1 MALLLRAA
9 SRNGV
14 CWRIGNQSGN
24 QSATEALR
32 MKPYIVV
39 HMMSSVDGRSL
50 TDCWNLDY
58 ASDLYEDI
66 AATFKADGWICGRVT
81 MQEISHGT
89 DYPKGLANGPVPRID
104 HFAERNAEQYAISI
118 DPHGRVAWKSNTAL
132 KSHVI
137 EVLTEEVSDDYLS
150 YLQSIG
156 VSYVFGGKSD
166 IDLDKVVQTLALELD
181 VKRLIVEGGSH
192 VSGAFVNAGLV
203 DEVSVLIIPLVDGR
217 SEHPSSFE
225 VAMEQWQAP
234 AYLKLTSVERKEPG
248 AVWLRYAKL

>member
-1 MALLLRAA
+1 
-9 SRNGV
+9 
-14 CWRIGNQSGN
+14 
-24 QSATEALR
+24 
-32 MKPYIVV
+32 
-39 HMMSSVDGRSL
+39 
-50 TDCWNLDY
+50 
-58 ASDLYEDI
+58 
-66 AATFKADGWICGRVT
+66 
-81 MQEISHGT
+81 
-89 DYPKGLANGPVPRID
+89 
-104 HFAERNAEQYAISI
+104 
-118 DPHGRVAWKSNTAL
+118 
-132 KSHVI
+132 VI
-137 EVLTEEVSDDYLS
+137 EVLTEEVPDDYLS

-225 VAMEQWQAP
+225 VAMDKWQAP
-234 AYLKLTSVERKEPG
+234 AYLRLMSVERKEPD